1 MRSATNSVHFMPA
14 PGESASGFLIHL
26 SRSFSAE
33 LAPLLSALLSDPQ
46 AVASAVYSPMLAG
59 PISDL
64 VGASVRELLPI
75 FAAPHSKANY
85 LRIGEF
91 VLRYG
96 QINQSTR
103 RVAPETFADDIGAG
117 RRPYHRLSWSIAA
130 LRIDPDTSHRLID
143 TCDRCGRRL
152 RWMNTFD
159 VSQCGDCTR
168 RLWLCKGDSAAPDA
182 YDVFVGELFNS
193 TINVRKAARNQLP
206 RRIRAW
212 IEGDILDLIEVI
224 GAVICLANQGV
235 ELPPNR
241 SEGIEIVLAGD
252 SAIRRCLR
260 RPLDQA
266 MCSKDRLAPAL
277 ASSKVFARLRRA
289 PSRLVSEY
297 LMSLVI

>member
-1 MRSATNSVHFMPA
+1 MPA

-26 SRSFSAE
+26 SRS
-33 LAPLLSALLSDPQ
+33 LSVEIGPFLSTLLSDPQ
-46 AVASAVYSPMLAG
+46 AVASAVYSPMLAE
-59 PISDL
+59 PISYL
-64 VGASVRELLPI
+64 VGTSVHELLPM
-75 FAAPHSKANY
+75 FALPDSRANY

-103 RVAPETFADDIGAG
+103 RVAPETFTDDIGAG

-130 LRIDPDTSHRLID
+130 LRFDPDTSHRLID

-168 RLWLCKGDSAAPDA
+168 RLWLCKGDEAAPDS
-182 YDVFVGELFNS
+182 YDAFVGELFSS
-193 TINVRKAARNQLP
+193 TNNVRKAARNQLP
-206 RRIRAW
+206 RRTRAW
-212 IEGDILDLIEVI
+212 IEGDILDLIEVM
-224 GAVICLANQGV
+224 GAVNCSANQGV
-235 ELPPNR
+235 ETPPNR
-241 SEGIEIVLAGD
+241 SEGIEIVLAGE
-252 SAIRRCLR
+252 SAVRRCLH

-266 MCSKDRLAPAL
+266 MCRKNRLAPAL
-277 ASSKVFARLRRA
+277 ASSEVSARLQRA
-289 PSRLVSEY
+289 PSRRVSEY